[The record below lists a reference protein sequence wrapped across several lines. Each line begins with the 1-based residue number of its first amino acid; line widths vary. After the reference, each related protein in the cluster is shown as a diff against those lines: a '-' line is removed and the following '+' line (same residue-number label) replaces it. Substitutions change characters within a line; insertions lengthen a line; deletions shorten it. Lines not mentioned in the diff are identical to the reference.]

1 MGPRPELPAVLGLT
15 EAGGLGKRPGVGY
28 FRDAIMAKIVIRY
41 QNQILGEAQLR
52 PGFNTI
58 GRLPAHPI
66 CIENLGISRNHAF
79 IVGDIEE
86 KIFILED
93 LQSLN
98 GTYVNKKRVHKCLLK
113 SNDVITIGQHALEYL
128 EDAPRPREVPAQA
141 PAVPGRDPFLE
152 VIDTG
157 KSIPL
162 HKETLYFGNSSND
175 DIHIPGLMIGKQFAS
190 IDRKGTVWVINL
202 LVKRFSHIKLN
213 GEEVHSARLKDGDE
227 IEVGGVRF
235 RFLHHG

>member
-1 MGPRPELPAVLGLT
+1 
-15 EAGGLGKRPGVGY
+15 
-28 FRDAIMAKIVIRY
+28 MAKIVIRY
-41 QNQILGEAQLR
+41 QNQILGEAHLR

-79 IVGDIEE
+79 IIGDVEE
-86 KIFILED
+86 KVFILED

-113 SNDVITIGQHALEYL
+113 PNDVITIGQHALEYL
-128 EDAPRPREVPAQA
+128 EEAPPPREAFPAQA
-141 PAVPGRDPFLE
+141 VPTGTEPVLE
-152 VIDTG
+152 ALDSG
-157 KSIPL
+157 KSFPL
-162 HKETLYFGNSSND
+162 TKETTYFGNSSSD

-213 GEEVHSARLKDGDE
+213 GEEVNSARLKDGDE

-235 RFLHHG
+235 RFSHPG

>member
-1 MGPRPELPAVLGLT
+1 
-15 EAGGLGKRPGVGY
+15 
-28 FRDAIMAKIVIRY
+28 MAKIVIRY

-98 GTYVNKKRVHKCLLK
+98 GTYVNKKRVNKCMLK
-113 SNDVITIGQHALEYL
+113 SNDVITIGQHALEYI
-128 EDAPRPREVPAQA
+128 EEVPRPRGNPA
-141 PAVPGRDPFLE
+141 PAAAAIGREPSLE
-152 VIDTG
+152 RMDTG
-157 KSIPL
+157 RSFPL
-162 HKETLYFGNSSND
+162 LKETLYFGNSSSD

-213 GEEVHSARLKDGDE
+213 GEEVNSARLKDGDE
-227 IEVGGVRF
+227 IEVGGVAF
-235 RFLHHG
+235 RFLHPG

>member
-1 MGPRPELPAVLGLT
+1 
-15 EAGGLGKRPGVGY
+15 
-28 FRDAIMAKIVIRY
+28 MAKIVIRY
-41 QNQILGEAQLR
+41 QNQILGETRLS

-79 IVGDIEE
+79 ILGDIEE

-98 GTYVNKKRVHKCLLK
+98 GTYVNKKRVQKCLLK
-113 SNDVITIGQHALEYL
+113 PNDVITIGQHALEYL
-128 EDAPRPREVPAQA
+128 EDAPPPRETQA
-141 PAVPGRDPFLE
+141 PAAAPLLSGREPVLE
-152 VIDTG
+152 AIG
-157 KSIPL
+157 SGQAFSL
-162 HKETLYFGNSSND
+162 AKETTYFGNSSSD

-202 LVKRFSHIKLN
+202 LVKRFSQIKLN
-213 GEEVHSARLKDGDE
+213 GEEVNSARLKDGDE
-227 IEVGGVRF
+227 IEVGGVAF
-235 RFLHHG
+235 RFLQPG

>member
-1 MGPRPELPAVLGLT
+1 
-15 EAGGLGKRPGVGY
+15 
-28 FRDAIMAKIVIRY
+28 MAKIVIRY
-41 QNQILGEAQLR
+41 QNQILGEAHLR

-79 IVGDIEE
+79 IIGDVEE

-113 SNDVITIGQHALEYL
+113 PNDVITIGQHALEYL
-128 EDAPRPREVPAQA
+128 EEIQRPKPA
-141 PAVPGRDPFLE
+141 PAPLAASQGREPFLE
-152 VIDTG
+152 VMDSG
-157 KSIPL
+157 KTIPL
-162 HKETLYFGNSSND
+162 VKETTYFGNSSSD

-202 LVKRFSHIKLN
+202 LVKRFSRIILN
-213 GEEVHSARLKDGDE
+213 GEEVNSARLKDGDE
-227 IEVGGVRF
+227 IDVGGVKF
-235 RFLHHG
+235 RFMHQT

>member
-1 MGPRPELPAVLGLT
+1 
-15 EAGGLGKRPGVGY
+15 
-28 FRDAIMAKIVIRY
+28 MAKIVIRY

-79 IVGDIEE
+79 ILGDVEE

-128 EDAPRPREVPAQA
+128 EEVPRPQVVPPPAYPEPKGREPWLE
-141 PAVPGRDPFLE
+141 AVE
-152 VIDTG
+152 SG

-162 HKETLYFGNSSND
+162 SKETTYFGNSSSD

-190 IDRKGTVWVINL
+190 IDRKGTVWVLNL
-202 LVKRFSHIKLN
+202 LVKRFSHIKVN
-213 GEEVHSARLKDGDE
+213 GEEVNSARLKDGDL
-227 IEVGGVRF
+227 IEVGGLSF
-235 RFLHHG
+235 RFVLPA

>member
-1 MGPRPELPAVLGLT
+1 
-15 EAGGLGKRPGVGY
+15 
-28 FRDAIMAKIVIRY
+28 MAKIVIRY
-41 QNQILGEAQLR
+41 QNQILGETQLR

-79 IVGDIEE
+79 ILGDVEE

-93 LQSLN
+93 LKSLN

-113 SNDVITIGQHALEYL
+113 PNDVVTIGQHALEFV
-128 EDAPRPREVPAQA
+128 EEPAAA
-141 PAVPGRDPFLE
+141 PAPPALSEGKGPEPWLE
-152 VIDTG
+152 AQGTG
-157 KSIPL
+157 KLIPL
-162 HKETLYFGNSSND
+162 SKETLYFGNSSSD

-202 LVKRFSHIKLN
+202 LVKRFSHIKVN
-213 GEEVHSARLKDGDE
+213 GEEVTSARLKDGDA
-227 IEVGGVRF
+227 IEVGGVAFVF
-235 RFLHHG
+235 RMPG

>member
-1 MGPRPELPAVLGLT
+1 
-15 EAGGLGKRPGVGY
+15 
-28 FRDAIMAKIVIRY
+28 MAKIVIRY

-79 IVGDIEE
+79 IVGDVEE

-128 EDAPRPREVPAQA
+128 EDVPRPREA
-141 PAVPGRDPFLE
+141 PAAPAPGREPYLE
-152 VIDTG
+152 LMETG
-157 KSIPL
+157 KAIPL
-162 HKETLYFGNSSND
+162 MKETTYFGNSSSD

-202 LVKRFSHIKLN
+202 LVKRFSHIILN

-227 IEVGGVRF
+227 IELGGVRF
-235 RFLHHG
+235 RFMHPN

>member
-1 MGPRPELPAVLGLT
+1 MP
-15 EAGGLGKRPGVGY
+15 
-28 FRDAIMAKIVIRY
+28 KIVVRF

-79 IVGDIEE
+79 IIGDIEE

-128 EDAPRPREVPAQA
+128 EDIPRPQVVPPPVYAPEIKGREPW
-141 PAVPGRDPFLE
+141 LE
-152 VIDTG
+152 IPDTG
-157 KSIPL
+157 KTLPL
-162 HKETLYFGNSSND
+162 SKETTYFGNSSSD

-213 GEEVHSARLKDGDE
+213 GEEVNSARLKDGDM
-227 IEVGGVRF
+227 IEVGGVTF
-235 RFLHHG
+235 RFVLPG

>member
-1 MGPRPELPAVLGLT
+1 
-15 EAGGLGKRPGVGY
+15 
-28 FRDAIMAKIVIRY
+28 MAKIVIRY
-41 QNQILGEAQLR
+41 QNQILGEAHLR

-79 IVGDIEE
+79 IIGDVEE

-113 SNDVITIGQHALEYL
+113 PNDVITIGQHALEYL
-128 EDAPRPREVPAQA
+128 EETHPPRPAPDPLASSTGRE
-141 PAVPGRDPFLE
+141 PFLE
-152 VIDTG
+152 VMDSG
-157 KSIPL
+157 KTIPL
-162 HKETLYFGNSSND
+162 VKETTYFGNSSSD

-202 LVKRFSHIKLN
+202 LVKRFSRIILN
-213 GEEVHSARLKDGDE
+213 GEEVNSARLKDGDE
-227 IEVGGVRF
+227 IDVGGVKF
-235 RFLHHG
+235 RFMHQA

>member
-1 MGPRPELPAVLGLT
+1 MS
-15 EAGGLGKRPGVGY
+15 
-28 FRDAIMAKIVIRY
+28 KIVIRY
-41 QNQILGEAQLR
+41 QNQILGETHLR

-79 IVGDIEE
+79 ILGDIEE

-128 EDAPRPREVPAQA
+128 EDAPRAQTVPPPVFAAEIKGREPW
-141 PAVPGRDPFLE
+141 LE
-152 VIDTG
+152 TADG
-157 KSIPL
+157 KTLPL
-162 HKETLYFGNSSND
+162 AKETTYFGNSSSD

-202 LVKRFSHIKLN
+202 LVKRFSHIKVN
-213 GEEVHSARLKDGDE
+213 GEEVNSARLKDGDM
-227 IEVGGVRF
+227 IEVGGVTF
-235 RFLHHG
+235 RFVLPG

>member
-1 MGPRPELPAVLGLT
+1 
-15 EAGGLGKRPGVGY
+15 
-28 FRDAIMAKIVIRY
+28 MAKIVIRY

-79 IVGDIEE
+79 ILGDIEQ

-128 EDAPRPREVPAQA
+128 EEIQRPQAVPA
-141 PAVPGRDPFLE
+141 PAYPEPKGREPWLE
-152 VIDTG
+152 NLDTG
-157 KSIPL
+157 ASVPL
-162 HKETLYFGNSSND
+162 PKETTYFGNSSSD

-202 LVKRFSHIKLN
+202 LVKRFSAIKLN
-213 GEEVHSARLKDGDE
+213 GEEVNSARLKSGDE
-227 IEVGGVRF
+227 IEVGGVKF
-235 RFLHHG
+235 RFLLPD

>member
-1 MGPRPELPAVLGLT
+1 
-15 EAGGLGKRPGVGY
+15 
-28 FRDAIMAKIVIRY
+28 MAKIVIRY
-41 QNQILGEAQLR
+41 QNQILGEAHLR

-79 IVGDIEE
+79 IIGDVEE

-113 SNDVITIGQHALEYL
+113 PNDVITIGQHALEYL
-128 EDAPRPREVPAQA
+128 EETHRPRPATAPLASSTGRE
-141 PAVPGRDPFLE
+141 PFLE
-152 VIDTG
+152 VKDSG
-157 KSIPL
+157 KTIPL
-162 HKETLYFGNSSND
+162 VKETTYFGNSSSD

-202 LVKRFSHIKLN
+202 LVKRFSRIILN
-213 GEEVHSARLKDGDE
+213 GEEVNSARLKDGDE
-227 IEVGGVRF
+227 IDVGGVKF
-235 RFLHHG
+235 RFMHQA

>member
-1 MGPRPELPAVLGLT
+1 
-15 EAGGLGKRPGVGY
+15 
-28 FRDAIMAKIVIRY
+28 MAKIVIRY
-41 QNQILGEAQLR
+41 QNQILGETHLR

-93 LQSLN
+93 LRSLN
-98 GTYVNKKRVHKCLLK
+98 GTYVNKKRVHKWLLK
-113 SNDVITIGQHALEYL
+113 PNDVITIGQHALEFVDEAQKPQEPPSAYPESKGPDPWL
-128 EDAPRPREVPAQA
+128 EAQGTET
-141 PAVPGRDPFLE
+141 V
-152 VIDTG
+152 
-157 KSIPL
+157 IPL
-162 HKETLYFGNSSND
+162 TKETTYFGNSSSD

-202 LVKRFSHIKLN
+202 LVKRFSHIKVN
-213 GEEVHSARLKDGDE
+213 GEEVTSARLKDGDA
-227 IEVGGVRF
+227 IEVGGVAFTF
-235 RFLHHG
+235 RMPA